1 MCYFILPHDER
12 QKMTENI
19 DPRIDPQLKA
29 LMQVINEITNNRV
42 PFYEPHELAA
52 RSTLR
57 ALQHEIDDRNAL
69 DDGEL
74 IDVLNQARIEV
85 KYLLSIVSDL
95 LERVKQRDVEI
106 GIQQLRLNENEVE
119 IQRLEHQ
126 VHRAN

>member
-1 MCYFILPHDER
+1 MCYFISPHDER

-19 DPRIDPQLKA
+19 DPRTDPQLKA
-29 LMQVINEITNNRV
+29 LMQVMNEITNNQV

-85 KYLLSIVSDL
+85 KYLLSIVGDL

-119 IQRLEHQ
+119 IQRLEHM

>member
-1 MCYFILPHDER
+1 MCYFISPHDER

-29 LMQVINEITNNRV
+29 LMQVMNEITNNQV

-95 LERVKQRDVEI
+95 LERVKQRDIEI

-119 IQRLEHQ
+119 MQRLEHQ

>member
-1 MCYFILPHDER
+1 MSDELI
-12 QKMTENI
+12 N
-19 DPRIDPQLKA
+19 DPQFKA
-29 LMQVINEITNNRV
+29 IMHVMNEITGNKV
-42 PFYEPHELAA
+42 PLRNPWELAA

-57 ALQHEIDDRNAL
+57 ELQHQIDDHNAL
-69 DDGEL
+69 DDSDL

-85 KYLLSIVSDL
+85 KYLLSIISDL
-95 LERVKQRDVEI
+95 LERVKQRDIEI

>member
-1 MCYFILPHDER
+1 MCYFISPHDER

-19 DPRIDPQLKA
+19 DPKIDPQLRA
-29 LMQVINEITNNRV
+29 LMQVMNEITSNKV

>member
-1 MCYFILPHDER
+1 MSDELI
-12 QKMTENI
+12 N
-19 DPRIDPQLKA
+19 DPQFKA
-29 LMQVINEITNNRV
+29 IMHVMNEITGNKV
-42 PFYEPHELAA
+42 PLRNPWELAA

-57 ALQHEIDDRNAL
+57 ELQHQIDDHNAL

-85 KYLLSIVSDL
+85 KYLLSIIGDL
-95 LERVKQRDVEI
+95 LERVKQRDIEI

>member
-1 MCYFILPHDER
+1 
-12 QKMTENI
+12 MTENI

-29 LMQVINEITNNRV
+29 LMQVMNEITNNRV

-74 IDVLNQARIEV
+74 IDVLNQARIEI
-85 KYLLSIVSDL
+85 KYLLSIISDL
-95 LERVKQRDVEI
+95 LERVKQRDIEI

>member
-1 MCYFILPHDER
+1 MCYFISPHDER

-19 DPRIDPQLKA
+19 DPRIDPQLRA
-29 LMQVINEITNNRV
+29 LMQVMNEITNNRV

-95 LERVKQRDVEI
+95 LERVKQRDIEI

-119 IQRLEHQ
+119 IQRLEHM

>member
-1 MCYFILPHDER
+1 MCYFISPHDER

-29 LMQVINEITNNRV
+29 LMQVMNEITNNQV

-119 IQRLEHQ
+119 IQRLEHM